1 MIVPQVPQCRIY
13 VRVKVE
19 DEKSVSNIIN
29 LVDII
34 EVGNYNIMVMSL
46 PPTAHPN
53 SLKTFI
59 MPQSVSIKDKL

>member
-1 MIVPQVPQCRIY
+1 
-13 VRVKVE
+13 
-19 DEKSVSNIIN
+19 
-29 LVDII
+29 
-34 EVGNYNIMVMSL
+34 MVMSH